1 MINILTFI
9 GKFSAIDV
17 KKIPR
22 NEVVAILDSES
33 LHKFIINKV
42 ANELQ
47 FLSEDCYYPRV
58 ADIFKEL
65 LNRCQ
70 TTEEKLLQYSK
81 HKYTEKKWHQK
92 ARLLHDPQTTLLIII
107 IQEFLSNKDYA
118 GAIATINLLSLR
130 FYSNKMH
137 DYIKFCNPDYFRT
150 AMNRLS
156 HNHLFS
162 QKKTIGNAILYL
174 AGEILKNFKTALEKD
189 DTQYVIA
196 MIFQLRGRIAQSSR
210 SLAGKY
216 YEASEDK
223 GVTRIEKEDLPE
235 KQTIDKKIRTTSNK
249 IAKEIVIYNL
259 IDNDALDI
267 AQKITKQ
274 NSKLAKEYVKN
285 LPNVKFAEQIELAIY
300 FFLKEVEESKAG
312 SKNDYMEV
320 SKRLM
325 SIKVTNKPIYYKQ
338 LMVKI
343 HDQIVN
349 DLGYMQYF
357 DRLSIQSKGI
367 SRRFISLYLGI
378 LIFNFLNT

>member
-1 MINILTFI
+1 MKFLTSF
-9 GKFSAIDV
+9 GLLKAIDA
-17 KKIPR
+17 KNIPR
-22 NEVVAILDSES
+22 KDVIAVLNAES

-65 LNRCQ
+65 LSQCQ
-70 TTEEKLLQYSK
+70 TTEEKLIAYSK
-81 HKYTEKKWHQK
+81 SRYTLEKWQQK
-92 ARLLHDPQTTLLIII
+92 ARLLHDPQTTLLIVI
-107 IQEFLSNKDYA
+107 IQEFLSHRDYA

-174 AGEILKNFKTALEKD
+174 AHEVLKTFKTALEKD
-189 DTQYVIA
+189 DTKYIIA

-210 SLAGKY
+210 SFAWKY

-223 GVTRIEKEDLPE
+223 GVTRVEKEDLPE
-235 KQTIDKKIRTTSNK
+235 KQTIDKKIRAESNK
-249 IAKEIVIYNL
+249 IGKEIVVYNL
-259 IDNDALDI
+259 IDNDALDL

-274 NSKLAKEYVKN
+274 NGKLAKEYVQN
-285 LPNVKFAEQIELAIY
+285 LPNTKFAEPIELAIY
-300 FFLKEVEESKAG
+300 FFLKEVEDSKAG
-312 SKNDYMEV
+312 SKNDYIEV

-338 LMVKI
+338 LIVKI
-343 HDQIVN
+343 HDQIIK
-349 DLGYMQYF
+349 DLGYLEYF

-367 SRRFISLYLGI
+367 SRRFLSLYLGI